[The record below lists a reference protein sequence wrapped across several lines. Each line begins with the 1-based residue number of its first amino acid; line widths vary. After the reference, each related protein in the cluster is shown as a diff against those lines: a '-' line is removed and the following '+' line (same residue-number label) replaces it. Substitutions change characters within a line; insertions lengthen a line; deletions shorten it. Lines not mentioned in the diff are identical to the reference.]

1 MKTKLTLTSKT
12 AIFIMYVIAILMTFT
27 ALNYVLSP
35 DSFMKS
41 ESLFS
46 DLMNNPTVFITVFA
60 SYIALV
66 GYLQY
71 NYYVNKIKII

>member
-12 AIFIMYVIAILMTFT
+12 AIFIMYIIAILMTFT
-27 ALNYVLSP
+27 ALDYVLSP

-46 DLMNNPTVFITVFA
+46 DLMSNPTVFITVFS

-71 NYYVNKIKII
+71 NYYKKGIKII